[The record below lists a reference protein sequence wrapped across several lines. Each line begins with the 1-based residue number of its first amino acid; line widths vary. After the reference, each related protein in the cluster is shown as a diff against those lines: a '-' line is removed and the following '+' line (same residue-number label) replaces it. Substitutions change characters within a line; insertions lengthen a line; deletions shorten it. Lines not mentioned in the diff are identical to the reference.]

1 MVDSEAQ
8 KLRGAVSRSLA
19 RQVDSAHGNRIA
31 MRCRLVGVA
40 LQQSSIA
47 QEFQEVSLL
56 LVPPKSQRRTSST
69 DPECHSTRHSP
80 CGGTHW
86 LRGAGLRQAASLLAR
101 SFIVSFPT
109 QQRPRSWCWQPAPE
123 LLALPP
129 PHPTRELRLRPFR
142 TYGERAGTGHTEQRI

>member
-86 LRGAGLRQAASLLAR
+86 LRGAGLRQAAARSPACSLLHR
-101 SFIVSFPT
+101 IISDPT
-109 QQRPRSWCWQPAPE
+109 ETKILVLAAGTRALGATSTAPDPRA
-123 LLALPP
+123 PP
-129 PHPTRELRLRPFR
+129 PAISHVR
-142 TYGERAGTGHTEQRI
+142 